1 MAGKKA
7 QKVNKETSKR
17 RAIYYKKLHPDWSEE
32 KCEKEAEYFRKS
44 CNYRCIEYYEVKY
57 PELSHEEHLKLKK
70 EHLINIRK
78 NNPNY
83 IEYYKKKF
91 HNLTEEEL
99 ERKLESY
106 RKSHCYMNIEYY
118 LRKYPNKSLEE
129 CEKMLQEKME
139 EYKKHAPDL
148 HGENNPMHHSKRTE
162 IQIKEGSPMC
172 LEFYKKR
179 YPDLTEEEQI
189 KLWKKS
195 CDKRTQSVRSA
206 IKTTNLEYYLN
217 EGMSKEEA
225 KKALHDRQATFSLD
239 KCIEKYGEVEGIKR
253 FNERQQKWI
262 KSLNKSFNKYG
273 DGRSPQSKFAKTLIK
288 ECCKYFHIQVPK
300 KEKWMYD
307 RYLHRAFAYD
317 FCFGNKII
325 EFNGD
330 YWHANPEIY
339 NEDFFNKSL
348 KMYAKEMWDK
358 DLEKKKCAESAGYKI
373 LYIWENDYRKN
384 PDEQLKKCINFL
396 ND

>member
-1 MAGKKA
+1 MAK
-7 QKVNKETSKR
+7 QKINKEDSKR
-17 RAIYYKKLHPDWSEE
+17 HFEYYHKNFPGLSIDECKE
-32 KCEKEAEYFRKS
+32 KAEYFRKS
-44 CNYRCIEYYEVKY
+44 TCSNCIEYWTK
-57 PELSHEEHLKLKK
+57 
-70 EHLINIRK
+70 
-78 NNPNY
+78 
-83 IEYYKKKF
+83 
-91 HNLTEEEL
+91 
-99 ERKLESY
+99 
-106 RKSHCYMNIEYY
+106 
-118 LRKYPNKSLEE
+118 KYPNKSLEE
-129 CEKMLQEKME
+129 CEKLLNEHFKNKRAKSKSYKEYWKSKFPDKSIE
-139 EYKKHAPDL
+139 ECEELAKKYKKESSWQCIEYWIKKYPNKSLDECEKLLANKKKEYLAKRPDNSA
-148 HGENNPMHHSKRTE
+148 ENNPMHHSKRTE

-179 YPDLTEEEQI
+179 YPNLTEEEQI

-225 KKALHDRQATFSLD
+225 KKVLHDRQATFSLY
-239 KCIEKYGEVEGIKR
+239 KCIKKYGEVEGIKR

-262 KSLNKSFNKYG
+262 KSLNKSFNKNG

-307 RYLHRAFAYD
+307 KYYHKAFAYD
-317 FCFGNKII
+317 FCFKNKII

-330 YWHANPEIY
+330 YWHANPKIYDKNFINKTSNLTAQEI
-339 NEDFFNKSL
+339 
-348 KMYAKEMWDK
+348 WDK
-358 DLEKKKCAESAGYKI
+358 DKEKKRCAESAGYKV
-373 LYIWENDYRKN
+373 LYIWEKDYREN
-384 PDEQLKKCINFL
+384 PDKELKKCIDFL